1 MYKMRQRQKYTLRY
15 IYMCVCVYLDTEIHS
30 KVYSENNSVF
40 LSHLISYLTR
50 NHTAEVNA
58 RRACE
63 CTQLLSR
70 VL

>member
-1 MYKMRQRQKYTLRY
+1 
-15 IYMCVCVYLDTEIHS
+15 MCVCIYLDTEIHS